1 MFKLPKKKI
10 IGITGTMG
18 SGKSQV
24 GKILSEKYSVL
35 DCDKV
40 NAELLLPNRKGFEE
54 LKERKLIKID
64 EDGYLDKKQLS
75 FDMFQDKMIKKE
87 VENIL
92 HPLIF
97 QEMNAWIENQKDGL
111 VFIEMPLLFEI
122 GAQDHFD
129 SIWCVVTKRNIALE
143 RLTKYRHID
152 TQEYLKEIYCLKRLA
167 PLAALKMGY
176 GKMLFCHVRLIRT
189 LGSLLSNRICI
200 NFRLSGLIFF
210 QVLLLFVLQVLLLF
224 FRYLQ

>member
-24 GKILSEKYSVL
+24 GKILSEQYSVL

-111 VFIEMPLLFEI
+111 LF
-122 GAQDHFD
+122 
-129 SIWCVVTKRNIALE
+129 
-143 RLTKYRHID
+143 YRID
-152 TQEYLKEIYCLKRLA
+152 PDTEE
-167 PLAALKMGY
+167 
-176 GKMLFCHVRLIRT
+176 KMLALTDRGLD
-189 LGSLLSNRICI
+189 LSNYCMAQ
-200 NFRLSGLIFF
+200 F
-210 QVLLLFVLQVLLLF
+210 LLKT
-224 FRYLQ
+224 

>member
-1 MFKLPKKKI
+1 
-10 IGITGTMG
+10 MG

-24 GKILSEKYSVL
+24 GKILSEQYSVL
-35 DCDKV
+35 DCDRV

-152 TQEYLKEIYCLKRLA
+152 TQEAMKRITKQMSEEKKASLSDVVIYNNGTLKELKQTIAQMVERE
-167 PLAALKMGY
+167 K
-176 GKMLFCHVRLIRT
+176 
-189 LGSLLSNRICI
+189 SWS
-200 NFRLSGLIFF
+200 
-210 QVLLLFVLQVLLLF
+210 
-224 FRYLQ
+224 

>member
-1 MFKLPKKKI
+1 MLKLSKKKI

-24 GKILSEKYSVL
+24 GKILSEQYPVL

-40 NAELLLPNRKGFEE
+40 NAELLLPNHQGFEK
-54 LKERKLIKID
+54 LKERKLIKLD

-111 VFIEMPLLFEI
+111 IFVEMPLLFEI
-122 GAQDHFD
+122 GAQEHFD
-129 SIWCVVTKRNIALE
+129 SIWCVITKRSIALE
-143 RLTKYRHID
+143 RLTRYRHID
-152 TQEYLKEIYCLKRLA
+152 VQEAMKRITTQMSEEKKTSLSDFVICNNGTLKELKQTIMQMA
-167 PLAALKMGY
+167 EKE
-176 GKMLFCHVRLIRT
+176 K
-189 LGSLLSNRICI
+189 SWNWNRII
-200 NFRLSGLIFF
+200 
-210 QVLLLFVLQVLLLF
+210 
-224 FRYLQ
+224 

>member
-1 MFKLPKKKI
+1 
-10 IGITGTMG
+10 
-18 SGKSQV
+18 
-24 GKILSEKYSVL
+24 
-35 DCDKV
+35 
-40 NAELLLPNRKGFEE
+40 
-54 LKERKLIKID
+54 
-64 EDGYLDKKQLS
+64 
-75 FDMFQDKMIKKE
+75 MFQDKMIKKE

-152 TQEYLKEIYCLKRLA
+152 TQEAMKRIT
-167 PLAALKMGY
+167 KQMSEE
-176 GKMLFCHVRLIRT
+176 KRRL
-189 LGSLLSNRICI
+189 
-200 NFRLSGLIFF
+200 
-210 QVLLLFVLQVLLLF
+210 
-224 FRYLQ
+224 